1 MELCSVRETFGS
13 RFFVFYT
20 RGVGGDHLSRFVGAP
35 SPYSSAAPSSPSRP
49 SINRRPARFGLNAG
63 VLCSRFP

>member
-1 MELCSVRETFGS
+1 MELCFVRETFGS

-20 RGVGGDHLSRFVGAP
+20 RGGLALRWLLSTSGRC
-35 SPYSSAAPSSPSRP
+35 SPSRP

-63 VLCSRFP
+63 VA